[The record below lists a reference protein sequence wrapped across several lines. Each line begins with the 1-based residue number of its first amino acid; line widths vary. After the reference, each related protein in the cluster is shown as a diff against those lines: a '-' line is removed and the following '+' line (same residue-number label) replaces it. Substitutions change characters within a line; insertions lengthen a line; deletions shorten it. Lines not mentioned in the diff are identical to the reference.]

1 MFFLH
6 VNFFPTLFTFD
17 FRRGESAKVYFYFIY
32 LYCRSSESQWRI
44 LNDSRVTEG
53 LGWDQFVTRP
63 GQDTPYLLL
72 YHRLGQDIVDR
83 MPARNKLAMVIADN
97 RMYDREVE
105 EEMRRAE
112 EEQRRVEEE
121 NRRVEEEQRRVEEE
135 QRRDKEE
142 MAGQN
147 NPLKRFFEEFVFDLE
162 MNEPEP
168 KIRKCM

>member
-1 MFFLH
+1 MFVLH

-97 RMYDREVE
+97 RMYDKEVE

-121 NRRVEEEQRRVEEE
+121 
-135 QRRDKEE
+135 
-142 MAGQN
+142 MASPN
-147 NPLKRFFEEFVFDLE
+147 NPLKRFFEEFAFDLE

-168 KIRKCM
+168 KIRKL